1 MEVGDCGRRRLIGDS
16 GAIGLKNSFD
26 VGVCYGGEVAKR
38 PVLTDLRKP
47 TYAAGFG
54 SILVRFRDQL
64 VEICFL
70 SWGIVIFGFEVPVL
84 ALEAVI
90 FFPDSPTEGTK
101 AFYRRAEIGW

>member
-1 MEVGDCGRRRLIGDS
+1 MGDS

-38 PVLTDLRKP
+38 PVLTDLGKP
-47 TYAAGFG
+47 TYAAGFD
-54 SILVRFRDQL
+54 SVLVRFRDQL

-70 SWGIVIFGFEVPVL
+70 SCGIVIFGFEVP

-101 AFYRRAEIGW
+101 AFYRRAKIGW